1 LNNNEETIQQF
12 SSSIEEQT
20 MIDEIVESVAQVLDD
35 RVNNIIENFNVDDS
49 VVNKIETASALE
61 EQVN

>member
-1 LNNNEETIQQF
+1 MNNNEETIQQF

>member
-1 LNNNEETIQQF
+1 
-12 SSSIEEQT
+12 